1 MPVERTNTI
10 DGLSPTTSP
19 PFNPNDLAKRIGIAG
34 KIALAARSLSSGKYE
49 AYCAM
54 APGFAASA
62 GMGFS
67 GLPFLRHVAQI
78 VIACPPHRSQWF
90 NREPL
95 SRHPGNS

>member
-1 MPVERTNTI
+1 MPVERTDTI

-19 PFNPNDLAKRIGIAG
+19 PFNPNDLAKRLGIAG

-78 VIACPPHRSQWF
+78 VVA
-90 NREPL
+90 
-95 SRHPGNS
+95 